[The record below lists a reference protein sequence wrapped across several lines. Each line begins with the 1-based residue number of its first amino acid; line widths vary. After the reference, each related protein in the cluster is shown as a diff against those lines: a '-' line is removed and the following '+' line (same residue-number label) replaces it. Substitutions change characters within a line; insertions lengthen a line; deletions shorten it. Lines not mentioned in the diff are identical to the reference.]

1 MQPRQQ
7 QQQQQQF
14 ASSFAPRTPTK
25 PRSSI
30 LAPISPNKLLS
41 LSPTKERKISE
52 STGLVKFSLSP
63 KKSTTTTTPKTT
75 RKSTILATPTKPG
88 LSIEV
93 PISSP
98 LPKQQNPPKS
108 LKDLQIEQQNLL
120 EKYSTYQ
127 AQLHEHE
134 RQAELKK
141 LELLEISKKIEESK
155 RQEAILN
162 GSQDIYKQAYLQT
175 EKELNQ
181 LNIRLSPPRQTIKQ
195 IPLKKQASFLMNQ
208 AIDEC
213 TNVKKK
219 ASIIFNNHTTGSN
232 NNREMVSPLK
242 KQASFI
248 VNQALDECNNVK
260 QKASMIFNNQNEE
273 LQTFIKSSN
282 EKFDVL
288 AKQTN
293 KFFNNN
299 FKIFEKNDPQPNNI
313 ADSSFNIENLEGV
326 IYERSFEIDIDDYDS
341 SFD

>member
-1 MQPRQQ
+1 MQQR
-7 QQQQQQF
+7 QQQQQF
-14 ASSFAPRTPTK
+14 ASSFAPRTPTRT
-25 PRSSI
+25 RSSI
-30 LAPISPNKLLS
+30 LTPISPNKLLS

-63 KKSTTTTTPKTT
+63 KKSTTESPNTK
-75 RKSTILATPTKPG
+75 RKSTTLTKPG

-98 LPKQQNPPKS
+98 PPKQQNPPTS
-108 LKDLQIEQQNLL
+108 LKHLQIEQQKLL
-120 EKYSTYQ
+120 EKYSSCQ

-134 RQAELKK
+134 RQAEMKK

-155 RQEAILN
+155 RQEAVLN

-181 LNIRLSPPRQTIKQ
+181 LNIRLSPPRKTINQ
-195 IPLKKQASFLMNQ
+195 SPLKKQASFLMNQ

-219 ASIIFNNHTTGSN
+219 ASIIFNN
-232 NNREMVSPLK
+232 NRETVSPLK

-260 QKASMIFNNQNEE
+260 QRASIIFNNQNEE

-299 FKIFEKNDPQPNNI
+299 FKIFEKNDPEPNI
-313 ADSSFNIENLEGV
+313 ADSSFNIENLQEV
-326 IYERSFEIDIDDYDS
+326 IYERSFEVDIDDYDS
-341 SFD
+341 SFE